1 MNRSYTSQLSVGVE
15 KKYRELENRIMED
28 VIRRIQK
35 TGTITSTADWQL
47 NRYRILGNSTADI
60 EKIIREAVGGDY
72 PDTFELYDEVIEREY
87 TRSRE
92 MYEQVNQVFTPYEEN
107 PELQQITQ
115 ALINQS
121 NEELRNIT
129 KSLGFKVDMGGG
141 RLVFAPLSEY
151 YNQYLDNAI
160 VEIVSGAFDYNS
172 VIRRVVSQM
181 TNSGLRTVEYAS
193 GRTSR
198 CDVAARRAIMTGLSQ
213 LTSQVSKMNAQRLG
227 TDYFEVDWHSG
238 ARPSHQVW
246 QGKVYSSEELIT
258 KCGLGTGDGI
268 LGWNCYHSY
277 YPFIRGISKRSYT
290 DEWLEG
296 QNQAENTPRSW
307 QSKQYTRYEATQ
319 KQRQMETSMRAQR
332 QKVRLLQQ
340 AGANTDEIT
349 TERCKYQYKLDE
361 YKTFSKKMGLQTQM
375 ERVYYDLEGRVA
387 PSKDTYRKWLAD
399 IERKK
404 KDDIIKSEI
413 KKAGIR
419 GTVKIMPSPM
429 DVSGYDFDENHI
441 NAERKHLVSRKEAEK
456 YIKEADVSVTRWN
469 GRFINYYSPAGAVFL
484 DTENH
489 LIRTAFKEE
498 EFDDHVRALG
508 EVLRKYGIRKD

>member
-1 MNRSYTSQLSVGVE
+1 
-15 KKYRELENRIMED
+15 
-28 VIRRIQK
+28 
-35 TGTITSTADWQL
+35 
-47 NRYRILGNSTADI
+47 
-60 EKIIREAVGGDY
+60 
-72 PDTFELYDEVIEREY
+72 
-87 TRSRE
+87 
-92 MYEQVNQVFTPYEEN
+92 
-107 PELQQITQ
+107 
-115 ALINQS
+115 
-121 NEELRNIT
+121 
-129 KSLGFKVDMGGG
+129 
-141 RLVFAPLSEY
+141 
-151 YNQYLDNAI
+151 
-160 VEIVSGAFDYNS
+160 
-172 VIRRVVSQM
+172 
-181 TNSGLRTVEYAS
+181 
-193 GRTSR
+193 
-198 CDVAARRAIMTGLSQ
+198 
-213 LTSQVSKMNAQRLG
+213 
-227 TDYFEVDWHSG
+227 
-238 ARPSHQVW
+238 
-246 QGKVYSSEELIT
+246 
-258 KCGLGTGDGI
+258 
-268 LGWNCYHSY
+268 
-277 YPFIRGISKRSYT
+277 
-290 DEWLEG
+290 
-296 QNQAENTPRSW
+296 
-307 QSKQYTRYEATQ
+307 
-319 KQRQMETSMRAQR
+319 MRAQR